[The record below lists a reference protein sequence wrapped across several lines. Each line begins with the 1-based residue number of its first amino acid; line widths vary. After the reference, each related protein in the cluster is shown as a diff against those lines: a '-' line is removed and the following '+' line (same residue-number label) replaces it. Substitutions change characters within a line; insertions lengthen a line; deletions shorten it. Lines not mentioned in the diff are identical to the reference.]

1 VTGVGGTIARRYRLD
16 EVIGRGGMATVY
28 RALDIRLA
36 RSVAIKLLRPEI
48 VADPDLSLRFRRE
61 AHAASVLRHP
71 NIVACLDMGVDGA
84 EPFLVMEL
92 IDGEDLT
99 GRLRRDR
106 VVPAPEAARIAADVA
121 MALGLAHA
129 RGVVHRD
136 VKPANILLAWD
147 GRAMITDFGIAR
159 IEADA
164 EAAVVGTTLGS
175 VHYFSPEQ
183 ARGERTTPASDV
195 YGLGLV
201 LFEMLT
207 GRRAWTGDT
216 PTAVALARLDAPTPS
231 ARALR
236 GDVPAE
242 LDAIVRRALA
252 ADPTER
258 YADGTTVGMALA
270 DWVRRAAPVVVPVP
284 PRRSGTV
291 RQPAAAPP
299 RHARAARPADLLAPS
314 RRPRL
319 LSSRPRGTIAVG
331 PSIGRVVSV
340 VRGAFVL
347 ASAVTVVV
355 GGLFLASLQR
365 PEGDLAAGPVPGA
378 SSTAARTARPSRTPR
393 TTSEP
398 ATARPTARRPAP
410 PATDPP
416 LAAPTA
422 GPGGLA
428 DLCEPSGEACA
439 LAPGRYRPSGFSPIL
454 AVGVGDGW
462 SALRQYADG
471 IVLERDEGFL
481 SFASGV
487 AWVVRDGEALAVEP
501 SARALLEAFRST
513 DGLEVLDEDT
523 VRVDGRRAT
532 MLDVSPTGGRLALF
546 RTSSD
551 TFHMEAHAVTRLIVL
566 EVRRIALVIV
576 LEGRD
581 DVDLG
586 AFLAYAGPVIDDIRL
601 R

>member
-1 VTGVGGTIARRYRLD
+1 MTGVGGTIAGRYRLD

-28 RALDIRLA
+28 RAVDIRLA
-36 RSVAIKLLRPEI
+36 RSVALKLLRPEI

-71 NIVACLDMGVDGA
+71 NIVACLDTGTDA
-84 EPFLVMEL
+84 SEPFLVMEL

-99 GRLRRDR
+99 RRLRRDR
-106 VVPAPEAARIAADVA
+106 VVAAPEAARIAADVA
-121 MALGLAHA
+121 GALGLAHA

-231 ARALR
+231 ARAIR
-236 GDVPAE
+236 GEVPAE
-242 LDAIVRRALA
+242 LDAIVHRALA
-252 ADPTER
+252 SDPAER
-258 YADGTTVGMALA
+258 YENGAELAGTLA
-270 DWVRRAAPVVVPVP
+270 GWLGGAAPVAMPVSAHRAGRARPAGRAAPV
-284 PRRSGTV
+284 RRRGRLRHV
-291 RQPAAAPP
+291 RP
-299 RHARAARPADLLAPS
+299 RPA
-314 RRPRL
+314 
-319 LSSRPRGTIAVG
+319 IAFG
-331 PSIGRVVSV
+331 PFIGRVAAVA
-340 VRGAFVL
+340 GPALVL
-347 ASAVTVVV
+347 TSAVAVVL
-355 GGLFLASLQR
+355 GGLFLASLPR
-365 PEGDLAAGPVPGA
+365 PGGDLAVGPLA
-378 SSTAARTARPSRTPR
+378 SATTSPTRTAREAATPSTPR
-393 TTSEP
+393 ATT
-398 ATARPTARRPAP
+398 P
-410 PATDPP
+410 PATTPPTERPPTPAPTERPPTPAPTEPP

-422 GPGGLA
+422 GPSGLA
-428 DLCEPSGEACA
+428 QLCEPSGGACA
-439 LAPGRYRPSGFSPIL
+439 LVPGRYGPSIFSPAIAIGL
-454 AVGVGDGW
+454 AEGW
-462 SALRQYADG
+462 STLRHYEDG
-471 IVLERDEGFL
+471 LVLERDEGFL

-487 AWVVRDGEALAVEP
+487 ETVHRGGETTSVEP

-513 DGLEVLDEDT
+513 DGLEVIDEDT
-523 VRVDGRRAT
+523 VRIDGRRAT
-532 MLDVSPTGGRLALF
+532 VLDVVPTDGRLALF
-546 RTSSD
+546 STTSD
-551 TFHMEAHAVTRLIVL
+551 TFHMEADAVTRLIVL
-566 EVRRIALVIV
+566 EVRRTPLVIV
-576 LEGRD
+576 VEGRD
-581 DVDLG
+581 GTDLDG
-586 AFLAYAGPVIDDIRL
+586 FLAYARPVLDDIRL